1 MKEIIESYFRERSLV
16 NHQLASYNDCIPTA
30 DSQNSRFEKIVRN
43 IRIGTDE
50 IIEDE
55 EGGIIKLDVLD
66 HEIQVRMKN
75 MTLGPP
81 TIREA
86 NGAEHP
92 SSPLECRLRKLTYM
106 SPVYLDFTIH
116 RDDLPQPIVEEK
128 VQIGSVP
135 IMIRSRRCNLN
146 PSHIDANRNL
156 SPEKSEEDKEYYHTL
171 LQGKGEDPHDPGGYF
186 IINGTERVL
195 ISMEDLAPNRV
206 TVEMNKRYARKTEVA
221 KIFSQKDGVR
231 KPLTVE
237 KRKDGMLMVKISSAG
252 TTPIPVVLLM
262 RALGIDNDQEI
273 FQAIAGP
280 TETFK
285 FIVANL
291 NEVKDNEEYGVE
303 SSGEAHD
310 WLQKKFAAG
319 QQREYRE
326 QRIQNLLDKE
336 LLPHLETPLSDK
348 DKERIGPDLAAQ
360 AEVRTERNRKK
371 KAIFLGRIVRQVLEM
386 AIQNKKPNDK
396 DHYANKRVR
405 LAGDLIEDLF
415 RVSLQQLA
423 RDLKYQLERH
433 HNRKRDLKITSC
445 LRPDVLTSKVM
456 HALATGNWVGGRSG
470 VSQLLDRTTF
480 LAALSHMRRVTSPLV
495 RSQPHFEARDLHPT
509 QWGRLCP
516 NETPEG
522 QNCGLVKNAAQMI
535 DVSEAVNENEVK
547 TLLEELGVNPNPEG
561 WSDGTRVHVNGDIF
575 GLHTKPYHLVDHFKR
590 GRRRGNIRHE
600 CNIRHDALNR
610 DIFINTD
617 KGRILRPLLVL
628 DSGSLVISK
637 DDLDNLRSREI
648 NFDRLVQKGAV
659 EWVDAEEEEDLLV
672 APRPFDLPHV
682 SPKNG
687 RPLNPANVEW
697 VNMGEEGIKKAKL
710 RADIIMPN
718 GTKLTENFSVPLNYY
733 QENYDELRKKER
745 HKNKPDVLTYTH
757 VEIDPQ
763 LILGVCA
770 SLVPYPEHN
779 STPRVTGG
787 TAMVKQSLGLPSA
800 NGRLRPD
807 TRQHILHYTQNSM
820 TGTRAMEATN
830 FLRRPAGQNFVVAIL
845 SHHGYNM
852 QDAVIMNRGSVE
864 RALGRSTF
872 VRTYN
877 AERKR
882 FPGGQVDE
890 IEIPGTGLDEVKGLK
905 SPESYAHLED
915 DGLPTPETE
924 ISSKP
929 DDRDRVPQVL
939 VGKTSPPRFLEET
952 HGAFLQAQERRESS
966 MNVRHGE
973 GGFVDNVFV
982 TESLDSGRL
991 VRITLRTNRIP
1002 ELGDK
1007 FASRHGQKGVIGRLV
1022 DPEDMPFTVD
1032 GVVPDLLINPHA
1044 IPSRMT
1050 VAHIL
1055 EMIGGKVGAMDGR
1068 LIDGTAF
1075 SGEKEDSLREGLLRH
1090 GFAHTGRESMINGE
1104 TGEEFPAQT
1113 FVGVIYYQKL
1123 HHMVSGKIHARS
1135 RGRVQILTRQP
1146 TEGRARQGGLRFGE
1160 MERDCLIAHGASM
1173 VIKDRLLDESDGWEL
1188 FVCAESGHIAFWDW
1202 RKRCYVSPIHGDK
1215 AEVFPVSTSYAFKLL
1230 LDEMKSLGVAM
1241 RLELEDRR

>member
-16 NHQLASYNDCIPTA
+16 NHQLASYNDCIPSV
-30 DSQNSRFEKIVRN
+30 DSQSSRFEEIVRT
-43 IRIGTDE
+43 IRIGTEETVD
-50 IIEDE
+50 DD
-55 EGGIIKLDVLD
+55 EGGLIKLDVLD
-66 HEIQVRMKN
+66 HDIQVRMKN

-86 NGAEHP
+86 NGSEHP

-106 SPVYLDFTIH
+106 SPIYLDFTIH

-135 IMIRSRRCNLN
+135 IMVRSRRCNLN
-146 PSHIDANRNL
+146 PAHIDANRNL
-156 SPEKSEEDKEYYHTL
+156 SPNQSEEDKEHYHRL
-171 LQGKGEDPHDPGGYF
+171 LEGKGEDPYDPGGYF

-252 TTPIPVVLLM
+252 TTAIPVVLLM
-262 RALGIDNDQEI
+262 RSLGIDNDQEI

-291 NEVKDNEEYGVE
+291 NEVKDNEEYNVE
-303 SSGEAHD
+303 NQEEAMQ
-310 WLQKKFAAG
+310 WLEKKFAAG
-319 QQREYRE
+319 QQKEYRE

-336 LLPHLETPLSDK
+336 LLPHL
-348 DKERIGPDLAAQ
+348 GN
-360 AEVRTERNRKK
+360 TEDNRKK

-386 AIQNKKPNDK
+386 AINNKEPNDK

-470 VSQLLDRTTF
+470 VSQLLDRTSF

-522 QNCGLVKNAAQMI
+522 QNCGLVKNAAQMVDI
-535 DVSEAVNENEVK
+535 SEAVSEEEVK
-547 TLLEELGVNPNPEG
+547 ALLAEADVDPNPVGWAEG
-561 WSDGTRVHVNGDIF
+561 ARVHVNGDIF
-575 GLHTKPYHLVDHFKR
+575 GLHMNPHKLVEHFKR
-590 GRRRGNIRHE
+590 RRRSGRIRSE
-600 CNIRHDALNR
+600 VSIRHDAVNR

-628 DSGSLVISK
+628 DGGSLVLSKEYLDGLKDRTISFK
-637 DDLDNLRSREI
+637 D
-648 NFDRLVQKGAV
+648 LVNEGVV

-672 APRPFDLPHV
+672 APRPFDLPQT
-682 SPKNG
+682 SPKHG
-687 RPLNPANVEW
+687 RPINPAKVQW
-697 VNMGEEGIKKAKL
+697 LNMGEEGISKAKIS
-710 RADIIMPN
+710 AEVIMPN
-718 GTKLTENFSVPLNYY
+718 GEIVHEKFSIPLNYY
-733 QENYDELRKKER
+733 QEDLDKLRRKEKKTG
-745 HKNKPDVLTYTH
+745 DVLIFTH

-820 TGTRAMEATN
+820 TGTRAMDATN
-830 FLRRPAGQNFVVAIL
+830 FIRRPAGQNFVVAIL

-852 QDAVIMNRGSVE
+852 QDAVIMNRGSIE

-872 VRTYN
+872 IRTYN

-890 IEIPGTGLDEVKGLK
+890 IEIPGSGLDEVKGLK
-905 SPESYAHLED
+905 SPEAYAHLET

-929 DDRDRVPQVL
+929 EDRDRVPQVL
-939 VGKTSPPRFLEET
+939 VGKTSPPRFLEES

-1032 GVVPDLLINPHA
+1032 GVIPDLLINPHA

-1055 EMIGGKVGAMDGR
+1055 EMIGGKVGAMEGR

-1104 TGEEFPAQT
+1104 TGEEFAAKI

-1188 FVCAESGHIAFWDW
+1188 VVCAESGHIAYWDW
-1202 RKRCYVSPIHGDK
+1202 RKRCYVSPVHGDK

-1241 RLELEDRR
+1241 RLELEDRK

>member
-1 MKEIIESYFRERSLV
+1 MKEIIDSYFRERSLV
-16 NHQLASYNDCIPTA
+16 NHQLASYNDCIPTS

-50 IIEDE
+50 QVEDE
-55 EGGIIKLDVLD
+55 EGGLIKLDVLD
-66 HEIQVRMKN
+66 HDIQVRMKN

-86 NGAEHP
+86 NGSEHP
-92 SSPLECRLRKLTYM
+92 SLPVECRLRKLTYM

-116 RDDLPQPIVEEK
+116 RDDLPQPIVEDK

-135 IMIRSRRCNLN
+135 IMVRSRRCNLN
-146 PSHIDANRNL
+146 PAHIDSNRNL
-156 SPEKSEEDKEYYHTL
+156 SPHQSDEDMEHFNRL
-171 LQGKGEDPHDPGGYF
+171 LEGKGEDPHDPGGYF

-252 TTPIPVVLLM
+252 TTAIPVVLLM

-291 NEVKDNEEYGVE
+291 NEVKDNEEYNVE
-303 SSGEAHD
+303 NQEEAMQ
-310 WLQKKFAAG
+310 WLEKKFAAG
-319 QQREYRE
+319 QQKEYRE

-336 LLPHLETPLSDK
+336 LLPHLGNVD
-348 DKERIGPDLAAQ
+348 D
-360 AEVRTERNRKK
+360 NRKK

-386 AIQNKKPNDK
+386 AINNKEPNDK

-535 DVSEAVNENEVK
+535 DVSEAVNEDDVK
-547 TLLEELGVNPNPEG
+547 ALLAEADVDPNPVGWAEG
-561 WSDGTRVHVNGDIF
+561 ARVHVNGDIF
-575 GLHTKPYHLVDHFKR
+575 GLHMNPHKLVDHFKR
-590 GRRRGNIRHE
+590 RRRSGRIRPE
-600 CNIRHDALNR
+600 VSIRHDAPNR

-628 DSGSLVISK
+628 DGGSMVLSKEYLDGLKDRSITFKDLV
-637 DDLDNLRSREI
+637 NEG
-648 NFDRLVQKGAV
+648 VV
-659 EWVDAEEEEDLLV
+659 EWVDAEEEEDLLI
-672 APRPFDLPHV
+672 APRPFDLPHI
-682 SPKNG
+682 SPKHG
-687 RPLNPANVEW
+687 RPINPANVEW
-697 VNMGEEGIKKAKL
+697 TNMGEEGISHAKL
-710 RADIIMPN
+710 SAEILMPN
-718 GTKLTENFSVPLNYY
+718 GTKITEKFKIPLNYY
-733 QENYDELRKKER
+733 QEDVDKLRRKEKKSG
-745 HKNKPDVLTYTH
+745 DVLIFTH

-830 FLRRPAGQNFVVAIL
+830 FIRRPAGQNFVVAIL

-872 VRTYN
+872 IRTYN

-890 IEIPGTGLDEVKGLK
+890 SEIPGTGLDEVKGLK
-905 SPESYAHLED
+905 SPESYAHLES

-929 DDRDRVPQVL
+929 EDRDRVPQVL
-939 VGKTSPPRFLEET
+939 VGKTSPPRFLEES

-1007 FASRHGQKGVIGRLV
+1007 FSSRHGQKGVIGRLV

-1075 SGEKEDSLREGLLRH
+1075 SGEKEDSLREGMLRH
-1090 GFAHTGRESMINGE
+1090 GFAHTGRESMVSGE
-1104 TGEEFPAQT
+1104 TGEQFPAQI

-1202 RKRCYVSPIHGDK
+1202 RKRCYVSPVHGDK

>member
-16 NHQLASYNDCIPTA
+16 NHQLASYNDCIPSA
-30 DSQNSRFEKIVRN
+30 DSQSSRFEEIVRN
-43 IRIGTDE
+43 IRIGTEEAVD
-50 IIEDE
+50 DG
-55 EGGIIKLDVLD
+55 EGGLIKLDVLD
-66 HEIQVRMKN
+66 HDIQVRMKN

-86 NGAEHP
+86 NGSEHP
-92 SSPLECRLRKLTYM
+92 SLPLECRLRKLTYM
-106 SPVYLDFTIH
+106 SPIYLDFTIH
-116 RDDLPQPIVEEK
+116 RDDLPQPIVEDR

-135 IMIRSRRCNLN
+135 IMVRSRRCNLN
-146 PSHIDANRNL
+146 PAHIDANRNL
-156 SPEKSEEDKEYYHTL
+156 SPNQSEEDKEHYHRL
-171 LQGKGEDPHDPGGYF
+171 LEGKGEDPHDPGGYF

-252 TTPIPVVLLM
+252 TTAIPVVLLM

-291 NEVKDNEEYGVE
+291 NEVKDNEEYNVE
-303 SSGEAHD
+303 NQEEAMQ
-310 WLQKKFAAG
+310 WLEKKFAAG
-319 QQREYRE
+319 QQKEYRE

-336 LLPHLETPLSDK
+336 LLPHLGNTD
-348 DKERIGPDLAAQ
+348 D
-360 AEVRTERNRKK
+360 NRKK

-386 AIQNKKPNDK
+386 AINNKEPNDK

-470 VSQLLDRTTF
+470 VSQLLDRTSF

-522 QNCGLVKNAAQMI
+522 QNCGLVKNAAQMVDI
-535 DVSEAVNENEVK
+535 SEAVSEEEVK
-547 TLLEELGVNPNPEG
+547 ALLAEADVNPNPEG
-561 WSDGTRVHVNGDIF
+561 WAEGARVHVNGDIF
-575 GLHTKPYHLVDHFKR
+575 GLHMNPHKLVEHFKR
-590 GRRRGNIRHE
+590 RRRSGRIRSE
-600 CNIRHDALNR
+600 VSIRHDAVNR

-628 DSGSLVISK
+628 DGGSMVLSKEYLDGLKDRSISFKDLV
-637 DDLDNLRSREI
+637 NEG
-648 NFDRLVQKGAV
+648 VV

-672 APRPFDLPHV
+672 APRPFDLPQT
-682 SPKNG
+682 SPKHG
-687 RPLNPANVEW
+687 RPINPAKVQW
-697 VNMGEEGIKKAKL
+697 LNMGEEGISKAKL
-710 RADIIMPN
+710 SAEVIMPN
-718 GTKLTENFSVPLNYY
+718 GEVVVEKFSIPLNYY
-733 QENYDELRKKER
+733 QEDLDKLRRKEKKSGA
-745 HKNKPDVLTYTH
+745 VLIYTH

-787 TAMVKQSLGLPSA
+787 TAMVKQSLGLPAA

-820 TGTRAMEATN
+820 TGTRAMDATN

-852 QDAVIMNRGSVE
+852 QDAVIMNRGSIE

-872 VRTYN
+872 IRTYN

-905 SPESYAHLED
+905 SPEAYAHLEN

-939 VGKTSPPRFLEET
+939 VGKTSPPRFLEES

-1032 GVVPDLLINPHA
+1032 GVIPDLLINPHA

-1055 EMIGGKVGAMDGR
+1055 EMIGGKVGAMEGR

-1090 GFAHTGRESMINGE
+1090 GFAHTGRESMVSGE
-1104 TGEEFPAQT
+1104 TGEEFPAQI

-1188 FVCAESGHIAFWDW
+1188 FVCAESGHIAYWDW
-1202 RKRCYVSPIHGDK
+1202 RKRCYVSPVHGDK

-1241 RLELEDRR
+1241 RLELEDRK

>member
-1 MKEIIESYFRERSLV
+1 MMKEIIESYFRERSLV
-16 NHQLASYNDCIPTA
+16 NHQLASYNDCIPSA
-30 DSQNSRFEKIVRN
+30 DSQSSRFEEIVRN
-43 IRIGTDE
+43 IRIGTEEVLD
-50 IIEDE
+50 DD
-55 EGGIIKLDVLD
+55 EGGLIKLDVLD
-66 HEIQVRMKN
+66 HDIQVRMKN

-86 NGAEHP
+86 NGSEHP

-106 SPVYLDFTIH
+106 SPIYLDFTIH

-146 PSHIDANRNL
+146 PAHIDANRNL
-156 SPEKSEEDKEYYHTL
+156 SPNQSEEDKEHYHRL
-171 LQGKGEDPHDPGGYF
+171 LEGKGEDPHDPGGYF

-206 TVEMNKRYARKTEVA
+206 TVEMNQRYARKTEVA

-252 TTPIPVVLLM
+252 TTAIPVVMLM
-262 RALGIDNDQEI
+262 RSLGIDNDQEI

-291 NEVKDNEEYGVE
+291 NEVKDNEEYNVE
-303 SSGEAHD
+303 NQEEAMQ
-310 WLQKKFAAG
+310 WLEKKFAAG
-319 QQREYRE
+319 QQKEYRE

-336 LLPHLETPLSDK
+336 LLPHLGSSD
-348 DKERIGPDLAAQ
+348 D
-360 AEVRTERNRKK
+360 NRKK

-386 AIQNKKPNDK
+386 AINNKEPNDK

-470 VSQLLDRTTF
+470 VSQLLDRTSF

-522 QNCGLVKNAAQMI
+522 QNCGLVKNAAQMVDI
-535 DVSEAVNENEVK
+535 SEAVSEEEVK
-547 TLLEELGVNPNPEG
+547 ALLAEADVDPNPVGWAEG
-561 WSDGTRVHVNGDIF
+561 ARVHVNGDIF
-575 GLHTKPYHLVDHFKR
+575 GLHMNPHKLVEHFKR
-590 GRRRGNIRHE
+590 RRRSGRIRSE
-600 CNIRHDALNR
+600 VSIRHDAVNR

-628 DSGSLVISK
+628 DGGSMVLSKEYLDGLKDRSISFKDLV
-637 DDLDNLRSREI
+637 NEG
-648 NFDRLVQKGAV
+648 VV

-672 APRPFDLPHV
+672 APRPFDLPHM
-682 SPKNG
+682 SPKHG
-687 RPLNPANVEW
+687 RPINPAKVQW
-697 VNMGEEGIKKAKL
+697 LNMGEEGISKAKL
-710 RADIIMPN
+710 SAEVIMPN
-718 GTKLTENFSVPLNYY
+718 GEVVNEKFSIPLNYY
-733 QENYDELRKKER
+733 QEDLDKLRRKEKKTG
-745 HKNKPDVLTYTH
+745 DVLIYTH

-830 FLRRPAGQNFVVAIL
+830 FIRRPAGQNFVVAIL

-872 VRTYN
+872 IRTYN

-890 IEIPGTGLDEVKGLK
+890 IEIPGSGLDEVKGLK
-905 SPESYAHLED
+905 SPEAYAHLEG

-929 DDRDRVPQVL
+929 EDRERVPQVL
-939 VGKTSPPRFLEET
+939 VGKTSPPRFLEES

-1032 GVVPDLLINPHA
+1032 GVIPDLLINPHA

-1055 EMIGGKVGAMDGR
+1055 EMIGGKVGAMEGR

-1104 TGEEFPAQT
+1104 TGEQFPAQV

-1188 FVCAESGHIAFWDW
+1188 FVCAESGHIAYWDW
-1202 RKRCYVSPIHGDK
+1202 RKRCYVSPVHGDK

-1241 RLELEDRR
+1241 RLELEDRK

>member
-16 NHQLASYNDCIPTA
+16 NHQLASYNDCIPSV
-30 DSQNSRFEKIVRN
+30 DSQSSRFEEIVRT
-43 IRIGTDE
+43 IRIGT
-50 IIEDE
+50 EDTVDDD
-55 EGGIIKLDVLD
+55 EGGLIKLDVLD
-66 HEIQVRMKN
+66 HDIQVRMKN

-86 NGAEHP
+86 NGSEHP
-92 SSPLECRLRKLTYM
+92 SLPLECRLRKLTYM
-106 SPVYLDFTIH
+106 SPIYLDFTIH

-135 IMIRSRRCNLN
+135 IMVRSRRCNLN
-146 PSHIDANRNL
+146 PAHIDANRNL
-156 SPEKSEEDKEYYHTL
+156 SPNQSEEDKEHYHRL
-171 LQGKGEDPHDPGGYF
+171 LEGKGEDPHDPGGYF

-252 TTPIPVVLLM
+252 TTAIPVVLLM

-291 NEVKDNEEYGVE
+291 NEVKDNEEYNVE
-303 SSGEAHD
+303 NQEEAMQ
-310 WLQKKFAAG
+310 WLEKKFAAG
-319 QQREYRE
+319 QQKEYRE

-336 LLPHLETPLSDK
+336 LLPHLGNTD
-348 DKERIGPDLAAQ
+348 D
-360 AEVRTERNRKK
+360 NRKK

-386 AIQNKKPNDK
+386 AINNKEPNDK

-470 VSQLLDRTTF
+470 VSQLLDRTSF

-522 QNCGLVKNAAQMI
+522 QNCGLVKNAAQMVDI
-535 DVSEAVNENEVK
+535 SEAVSEEEVK
-547 TLLEELGVNPNPEG
+547 ALLAEADVDPNPVGWAEG
-561 WSDGTRVHVNGDIF
+561 ARVHVNGDIF
-575 GLHTKPYHLVDHFKR
+575 GLHMNPHKLVEHFKR
-590 GRRRGNIRHE
+590 RRRSGRIRPE
-600 CNIRHDALNR
+600 VSIRHDAVNR

-628 DSGSLVISK
+628 DGGSMVLSKEYLDGLKDRTISFKDLV
-637 DDLDNLRSREI
+637 NEG
-648 NFDRLVQKGAV
+648 VV

-672 APRPFDLPHV
+672 APRPFDLPHI
-682 SPKNG
+682 SPKHG
-687 RPLNPANVEW
+687 RPINPAKVQW
-697 VNMGEEGIKKAKL
+697 LNMGEEGISKAKL
-710 RADIIMPN
+710 SAEVIMPN
-718 GTKLTENFSVPLNYY
+718 GEIVEEKFSVPLNYY
-733 QENYDELRKKER
+733 QDDLDKLRRKEKKTG
-745 HKNKPDVLTYTH
+745 DVLIFTH

-820 TGTRAMEATN
+820 TGTRAMDATN
-830 FLRRPAGQNFVVAIL
+830 FIRRPAGQNFVVAIL

-872 VRTYN
+872 IRTYN

-890 IEIPGTGLDEVKGLK
+890 IEIPGSGLDEVKGLK
-905 SPESYAHLED
+905 SPEAYAHLES

-929 DDRDRVPQVL
+929 EDRDRVPQVL
-939 VGKTSPPRFLEET
+939 VGKTSPPRFLEES

-1032 GVVPDLLINPHA
+1032 GVIPDLLINPHA

-1055 EMIGGKVGAMDGR
+1055 EMIGGKVGAMEGR

-1090 GFAHTGRESMINGE
+1090 GFAHTGRESMVNGE
-1104 TGEEFPAQT
+1104 TGEEFAAKI

-1188 FVCAESGHIAFWDW
+1188 FVCAESGHIAYWDW
-1202 RKRCYVSPIHGDK
+1202 RKRCYVSPVHGDK

-1241 RLELEDRR
+1241 RLELEDRK